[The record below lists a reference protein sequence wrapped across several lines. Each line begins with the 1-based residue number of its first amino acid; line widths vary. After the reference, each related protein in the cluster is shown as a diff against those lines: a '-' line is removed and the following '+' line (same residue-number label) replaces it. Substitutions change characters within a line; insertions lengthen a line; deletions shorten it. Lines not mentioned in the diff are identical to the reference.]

1 MRIVVTGG
9 AGFIGSHVAE
19 VFIEAGH
26 EVMVLD
32 DLSRGR
38 EPNIP
43 KGASFVKADIVRDD
57 LTRIFNSF
65 RPQAVCHH
73 AAQISVRDS
82 VADPFTDM
90 RINIEGMLRTLEASR
105 ESGVEYFIFA
115 STGGALYGD
124 QQEYPARETHPT
136 YPLSPYGISKLA
148 GEKYLYFYRKQYGI
162 KGIALRYSNVY
173 GPRQDPH
180 GEAGVVAI
188 FCLAIAEGR
197 SPTINGDGM
206 QTRDFVFVRDVAKA
220 NLLALEKR
228 AEGEFNIGSGV
239 ETNINQIA
247 EKIAKFAR
255 SNIPFRHGPPKPGEQ
270 MRSVLDYSLAEKVL
284 GWKPETDI
292 DTGIKKTWE
301 FFSQAGAKT
310 F

>member
-1 MRIVVTGG
+1 MKIVVTGG

-19 VFIEAGH
+19 IFIDAGH
-26 EVMVLD
+26 DVMVLD

-38 EPNIP
+38 ESNIP
-43 KGASFVKADIVRDD
+43 KGALFVKANIVQDD
-57 LTRIFNSF
+57 LTKIFTLF
-65 RPQAVCHH
+65 KPGVVCHH

-90 RINIEGMLRTLEASR
+90 RINIEGMLRILETSR
-105 ESGVEYFIFA
+105 QSGVEYFIFA

-124 QQEYPARETHPT
+124 QQEYPAPETHPT

-148 GEKYLYFYRKQYGI
+148 GEKYLYFYRRQYGI

-188 FCLAIAEGR
+188 FCLALAEGR
-197 SPTINGDGM
+197 SPIINGDGM

-228 AEGEFNIGSGV
+228 AEGEFNIASGV

-247 EKIAKFAR
+247 EKIAKFAC
-255 SNIPFRHGPPKPGEQ
+255 SKIPFKHGPPKAGEQ
-270 MRSVLDYSLAEKVL
+270 TRSVLDYSLAKKVL